1 VLRLCPVA
9 GFGIDDIHLFSTNT
23 SLVFYDEENDSFK
36 IWKCK
41 QLFNIHICILLNNM
55 LKFILKNC

>member
-23 SLVFYDEENDSFK
+23 FLVFYEEKIIVLKYGNISSFS
-36 IWKCK
+36 IYTFVYC
-41 QLFNIHICILLNNM
+41 
-55 LKFILKNC
+55 